1 MVRKVRFSRE
11 DTEPK
16 KSIADSYLDEFRKKH
31 NHELSTNTQPSPK
44 AAKVKHNWVVI
55 IFLLIWLTFWS
66 IGILTVI
73 SIVAG
78 GNPEPFLLIWLTAAI
93 FGWIV
98 VVAILKRM
106 LKGKPIDPRANQ

>member
-44 AAKVKHNWVVI
+44 ATKVKRNWVVI

-66 IGILTVI
+66 IGVLTVI

-98 VVAILKRM
+98 VVAILTKSKR
-106 LKGKPIDPRANQ
+106 G